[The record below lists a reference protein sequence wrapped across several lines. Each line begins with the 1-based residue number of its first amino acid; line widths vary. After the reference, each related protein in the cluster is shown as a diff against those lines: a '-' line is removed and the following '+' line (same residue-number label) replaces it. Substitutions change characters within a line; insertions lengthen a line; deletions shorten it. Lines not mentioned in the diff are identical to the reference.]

1 MKRIEVGTGKA
12 KINVPEE
19 LYPFPIYENFSFD
32 GMGDAGNLYA
42 RAIVLDNGEDR
53 FLFVGTD
60 VADAP
65 GKELRQKIQDT
76 FAIPTDHMYVTAT
89 HNHSAPHGG
98 GKNNGGVN
106 KNPEKK
112 EKEGAY
118 RSVYEGGILKAI
130 EEAVNSLRP
139 ARYGYGEG
147 ESYVNVNRNART
159 PDGYWTQGQNFA
171 GPSDKTL
178 AALKF
183 EDEEGK
189 LIGAVVNYAC
199 HGTSAFCSKDT
210 DGKIKVTPGF
220 MGIASSYAEQWYGG
234 DTVILWTNGA
244 SGDQNP
250 VICSEGFPLHFEPDG
265 EVWPEQLPPGS
276 NYMIQKH
283 LGGVHGTD
291 IIHTLDDI
299 PAENTQMPIT
309 VAQTKVQLSGQKP
322 PKGADMAL
330 NKLFIDNTVRIYRPE
345 LCKNGKPPEKHLV
358 EMLPADSVI
367 MDMYLAILGDSAWI
381 GIAGEP
387 YTRIGMKCKEAS
399 PFKNT
404 AIVLHVDDVDGAG
417 YIPDDASADYKVF
430 QAYSRVRPGHV
441 DDVIVD
447 GVKDLFSRALNDE

>member
-1 MKRIEVGTGKA
+1 MKQIRVGTGKA
-12 KINVPEE
+12 KIDVPEE

-32 GMGDAGNLYA
+32 GMGTAGSLYA
-42 RAIVLDNGEDR
+42 RAIVVDNGEDR

-65 GKELRQKIQDT
+65 GLEMRQKIEK
-76 FAIPTDHMYVTAT
+76 ACSIPVDHMYVTAT

-98 GKNNGGVN
+98 GRNDGGVN

-112 EKEGAY
+112 EKEAAY
-118 RSVYEGGILKAI
+118 RGVYEQGILQ
-130 EEAVNSLRP
+130 AVEQALTSLRP
-139 ARYGYGEG
+139 ALYGYGEG
-147 ESYVNVNRNART
+147 KSYVNVNRNART

-183 EDEEGK
+183 TDEKGQ

-199 HGTSAFCSKDT
+199 HGTSAFCSLDT

-220 MGIASSYAEQWYGG
+220 MGIASAYSEQWYG
-234 DTVILWTNGA
+234 DDAVILWTNGA

-250 VICSEGFPLHFEPDG
+250 IICSEGFPLHFEPDG
-265 EVWPEQLPPGS
+265 EVWPEPLPPGS

-291 IIHTLDDI
+291 IIRTLDSI
-299 PAENTQMPIT
+299 SAEKKDMPIT
-309 VAQTKVQLSGQKP
+309 VAKTSVSLGGQKP
-322 PKGADMAL
+322 PEGADMPL
-330 NKLFIDNTVRIYRPE
+330 NKLFIDNTVRLYRPE
-345 LCKNGKPPEKHLV
+345 LCVDGKPPEKHLV
-358 EMLPADSVI
+358 EMLPADPVS
-367 MDMYLAILGDSAWI
+367 MDMYLAVLGDSAWI

-387 YTRIGMKCKEAS
+387 YTTIGMKCKAAS
-399 PFKNT
+399 PLKNT

-417 YIPDDASADYKVF
+417 YIPDDASAEYKVF
-430 QAYSRVRPGHV
+430 QAYSKVRPGHV

-447 GVKDLFSRALNDE
+447 GVRELFKKAEL